1 MTAEPS
7 TVMTDRPRIL
17 VINPNSTEAVTA
29 GIREAVAEV
38 PGTAAVRI
46 DCVTLAEGPPGIETD
61 AHVRQVVAP
70 LVALVRREAPASAAI
85 VDACFS
91 DPGLSELK
99 AATDRPVFGIGECAY
114 RAAADGGR
122 RFGVISILAEAIPRH
137 RRYADSLGLGDQL
150 AADLALGLGVIEL
163 ADAARTE
170 GRLEQTG
177 RRLRDAHGAE
187 VLVLGC
193 AGMAGYCAGLEA
205 ALGVPVVE
213 PIRAAVAAALAA
225 ITPASETRATRSH

>member
-1 MTAEPS
+1 MTAG
-7 TVMTDRPRIL
+7 RPRIL
-17 VINPNSTEAVTA
+17 VVNPNSTVAVTE
-29 GIREAVAEV
+29 GIREAVAGV
-38 PGTAAVRI
+38 PGAAAARI
-46 DCVTLAEGPPGIETD
+46 DCLTLAEGPPGIETD

-70 LVALVRREAPASAAI
+70 LVALVRREAPASAAV

-114 RAAADGGR
+114 RAAAADGR
-122 RFGVISILAEAIPRH
+122 RFGVISILAGSIPRH
-137 RRYADSLGLGDQL
+137 RRHVDSLGLGARL
-150 AADLALGLGVIEL
+150 AGDLAIGLGVVEL
-163 ADAARTE
+163 ADAARTRD
-170 GRLEQTG
+170 RLEETG

-187 VLVLGC
+187 ALVLGC

-213 PIRAAVAAALAA
+213 PSRAAVAAALAA
-225 ITPASETRATRSH
+225 IKVRGQSSGTVYLIKLS